1 MLLINKG
8 DFVLQSD
15 RRVVKA
21 ADVATVRS
29 AAEIVA
35 AAFFCDYVPVNFAC
49 SHIGVNR
56 QILVYE
62 TLIVTEVK
70 VGLRAVVGNEY
81 LAMLER

>member
-1 MLLINKG
+1 MLLIKKG

-35 AAFFCDYVPVNFAC
+35 AAEAQA
-49 SHIGVNR
+49 S
-56 QILVYE
+56 QIREDAKAAY
-62 TLIVTEVK
+62 
-70 VGLRAVVGNEY
+70 
-81 LAMLER
+81 

>member
-1 MLLINKG
+1 MLLVSKP

-35 AAFFCDYVPVNFAC
+35 AAEAEAARIREEAKEAFEDERSPCRSWTRSIPP
-49 SHIGVNR
+49 
-56 QILVYE
+56 
-62 TLIVTEVK
+62 
-70 VGLRAVVGNEY
+70 LRSWKA
-81 LAMLER
+81 